1 MIMMF
6 ATSKKVCRFHWLGLQ
21 TSIPASIKK
30 SADFRLLIESADFED
45 DEVCI
50 LQWKSLQTSLVRS
63 ANFSDEVCKL

>member
-30 SADFRLLIESADFED
+30 SADFRLLIKSADFED

-50 LQWKSLQTSLVRS
+50 LQ
-63 ANFSDEVCKL
+63 